1 MWRAQWAAPCCARQ
15 SAFSVHTHTHTHVP
29 LRSIQHHNPQQYTT
43 ALSSRCQ
50 IAIHRSLSVGLLTST
65 PEIFERL
72 AKSVGT
78 GASILGGESNLPRFL
93 KWGVEG
99 MIISIAFSANFLQ
112 LNRQCQIW
120 GLISHP
126 PLGMPLQIHSVSVVL
141 CCRGR
146 QPVVLS
152 SPLPGHC
159 FRDAV
164 AATVTMTVPPR
175 SNSVEL
181 VTNLIRLASTDC
193 VVSPL

>member
-1 MWRAQWAAPCCARQ
+1 MFYTKVRVSPQGCRP
-15 SAFSVHTHTHTHVP
+15 V
-29 LRSIQHHNPQQYTT
+29 RS
-43 ALSSRCQ
+43 
-50 IAIHRSLSVGLLTST
+50 
-65 PEIFERL
+65 
-72 AKSVGT
+72 
-78 GASILGGESNLPRFL
+78 GASILGELGEQSPTFL
-93 KWGVEG
+93 KWGVEE
-99 MIISIAFSANFLQ
+99 MVISVAFSTNFLN
-112 LNRQCQIW
+112 LDRHCQIW